1 MSHAD
6 KNDVLKGIWEAGERQ
21 MLATDINQMI
31 PDASDAWIHA
41 VEHENRKSR
50 HAAVFPVKS
59 ATIRKANTCPNLLDD
74 RESRAKT
81 GVKYRAKTGAITRK
95 SSTSSIDTIDSI
107 AAPSRNN
114 AFVTNVMCQNSSRP
128 VTTVS
133 IVKPSKKTKK
143 QRPSTANYH
152 FLRKALTLGGSDSRL
167 NENTLNDTL
176 YITDPHEEDEEDNVK
191 DLPVKYDNYVK
202 NISRPETAPDHLL
215 YQKYARTTPLPQ
227 SVPQTPAI
235 PNHVLVPLDETSPGT
250 RLEFPTPQPNRDKQ
264 NSAKT
269 KLTVLSYMKPAGN
282 NSVSLFNKDNRPSLL
297 ELHKEVLANGRFER
311 KVDEFTARIS
321 PLKAGENCIT
331 DYYVSR

>member
-1 MSHAD
+1 MSQAD
-6 KNDVLKGIWEAGERQ
+6 KNEVLKGIWEAGERQ
-21 MLATDINQMI
+21 MLATDVNQMM

-59 ATIRKANTCPNLLDD
+59 ATIRKANTCPNLLDE

-81 GVKYRAKTGAITRK
+81 GAKSRAKTGAISRK
-95 SSTSSIDTIDSI
+95 SSTSSIDTIV
-107 AAPSRNN
+107 APSRYN
-114 AFVTNVMCQNSSRP
+114 AFDTHNVTNSSRP
-128 VTTVS
+128 VTTIS
-133 IVKPSKKTKK
+133 IVKPSKKK

-176 YITDPHEEDEEDNVK
+176 YITDAHEEDEEDDVK
-191 DLPVKYDNYVK
+191 DLPVKYDNYVR

-227 SVPQTPAI
+227 GVPQTAAT

-250 RLEFPTPQPNRDKQ
+250 RLEFQTPQPNRDKLK
-264 NSAKT
+264 SAKT
-269 KLTVLSYMKPAGN
+269 KLTVLSYMQPAGKK
-282 NSVSLFNKDNRPSLL
+282 SVSLFNKDNRPSLL
-297 ELHKEVLANGRFER
+297 ELHKEALANGRFER
-311 KVDEFTARIS
+311 RVDEFTARIS